1 MTSGP
6 PNAESH
12 GAAPG
17 EEAHFVHEQGGGA
30 HLTQMANDI
39 GNFFRSEP
47 DHQDAITG
55 IANHIARFWTK
66 RMRDKLYAHIEHF
79 GPGESGLDSLP
90 LAAVQRLLTSKP
102 VAPKVPPGGDAG

>member
-47 DHQDAITG
+47 DHVLRIGRDHWDSQSHCQVLDQT
-55 IANHIARFWTK
+55 HAREA
-66 RMRDKLYAHIEHF
+66 LCPY
-79 GPGESGLDSLP
+79 
-90 LAAVQRLLTSKP
+90 
-102 VAPKVPPGGDAG
+102 